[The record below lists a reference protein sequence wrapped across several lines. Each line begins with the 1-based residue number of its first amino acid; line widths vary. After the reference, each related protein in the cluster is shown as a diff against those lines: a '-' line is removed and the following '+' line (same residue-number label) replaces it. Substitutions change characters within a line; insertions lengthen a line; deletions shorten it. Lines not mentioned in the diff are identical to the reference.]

1 MICISHCHIMVLS
14 MLMLWLPKNTFFN
27 LFFVFEHFFSFLRM
41 CFKIYVHYMYLHF
54 TYKIV
59 NEFHLWV
66 FHLFAYNLQTLFFFD
81 QNYTITGFH
90 DVTTTFLFQKKP
102 FIMLR
107 LVNTFVLLILGHFM
121 CHCCIYLL
129 HIHFVSWFMM
139 FSMTSMYLSTFLYLS
154 YKCKFVF

>member
-14 MLMLWLPKNTFFN
+14 MLMLWLPKNTFLN
-27 LFFVFEHFFSFLRM
+27 LFFVFEHFFHFYACALRRTCIICTFILHIKLWINFICELFICLHTICKHYSSLTKLHDNWISWCDNYISFS
-41 CFKIYVHYMYLHF
+41 
-54 TYKIV
+54 
-59 NEFHLWV
+59 
-66 FHLFAYNLQTLFFFD
+66 
-81 QNYTITGFH
+81 
-90 DVTTTFLFQKKP
+90 KKP
-102 FIMLR
+102 FIILR
-107 LVNTFVLLILGHFM
+107 LVNTFVLLIFGHFM

>member
-14 MLMLWLPKNTFFN
+14 MLMLWLPKNTFPN
-27 LFFVFEHFFSFLRM
+27 LFFVFEHFFHFYACAFKRLTCIICTFILHINCELISSVSFSFVCIQFANIILLWP
-41 CFKIYVHYMYLHF
+41 KLHDNW
-54 TYKIV
+54 IS
-59 NEFHLWV
+59 WC
-66 FHLFAYNLQTLFFFD
+66 D
-81 QNYTITGFH
+81 NYISFS
-90 DVTTTFLFQKKP
+90 KKP

-129 HIHFVSWFMM
+129 HMHFVSWFMM

-154 YKCKFVF
+154 YKCKFVS